1 MSENIYLYQAE
12 LLKALAHPTRLQI
25 LDLLKDGEKCVC
37 KILPELQ
44 MEQSNVSRHLNVLR
58 KEGLVTS
65 RKEGLK
71 VFYKVNDPKIFEL
84 LDAGKELLKSYWNH
98 KQKLLL

>member
-1 MSENIYLYQAE
+1 MSANIYLYQAE

-25 LDLLKDGEKCVC
+25 LDLLKDGERCVC
-37 KILPELQ
+37 RIVPELQ
-44 MEQSNVSRHLNVLR
+44 MEQSNISRHLNVLK

-84 LDAGKELLKSYWNH
+84 LDAGKDLLRNYWNQ
-98 KQKLLL
+98 KQKMLL

>member
-12 LLKALAHPTRLQI
+12 LLKALAHPARLQI

-37 KILPELQ
+37 KIVPELQ
-44 MEQSNVSRHLNVLR
+44 MEQSNVSRHLNVLK
-58 KEGLVTS
+58 KEGLITS

-84 LDAGKELLKSYWNH
+84 IEAGKALLKNYWNQ
-98 KQKLLL
+98 KQKVLL